1 MKTISKHMR
10 TTDNDELEY
19 SYNAAAPLFR
29 APPYPT
35 LEGIQSTL
43 DFLAEKEPKA
53 KQAHPK
59 DFVDNSLLDELV
71 KTSADIPKK

>member
-1 MKTISKHMR
+1 V
-10 TTDNDELEY
+10 
-19 SYNAAAPLFR
+19 
-29 APPYPT
+29 PPYPT

-53 KQAHPK
+53 KQAQPK

-71 KTSADIPKK
+71 KPSADIPKK